1 MQTSRPALKWP
12 STVVA
17 RSLVAENM
25 DGDTDGVVLAWQRG
39 DAPGKVEFVVTSSQ
53 ANELLALL
61 AEEGL
66 SAATNRRPVR
76 SPSPDVLTTVVAV
89 IGSPAACAAAGLAVR
104 KFFDRHRGKRIR
116 IDETGLAEAENYSA
130 RDIARIVRT
139 LSAVEQDKQDERR

>member
-1 MQTSRPALKWP
+1 
-12 STVVA
+12 VVA
-17 RSLVAENM
+17 RGLVAEKMGGN
-25 DGDTDGVVLAWQRG
+25 TDDLVLAWQRG

-66 SAATNRRPVR
+66 FPATNRRPVR
-76 SPSPDVLTTVVAV
+76 SPGPDVLTTVVAV

-139 LSAVEQDKQDERR
+139 LSAVEHDKQDEQDERR